1 MQQFL
6 EQLAHDNGIS
16 IEDAGNLFTAF
27 TSIITDKLPQL
38 KQLIDDVFENANADV
53 LQQHINKAIT
63 QFQQKE
69 SGRYKSWIIPHY
81 QTDFIKH
88 TGGGEL
94 F

>member
-1 MQQFL
+1 M
-6 EQLAHDNGIS
+6 
-16 IEDAGNLFTAF
+16 
-27 TSIITDKLPQL
+27 
-38 KQLIDDVFENANADV
+38 IDDVFENANADV

-69 SGRYKSWIIPHY
+69 SGRYKSWIISHY